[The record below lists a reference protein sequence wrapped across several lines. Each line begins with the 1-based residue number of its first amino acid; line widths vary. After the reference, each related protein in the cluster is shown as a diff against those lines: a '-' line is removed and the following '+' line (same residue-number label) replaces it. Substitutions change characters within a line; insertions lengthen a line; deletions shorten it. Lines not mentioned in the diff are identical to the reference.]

1 MSIGTA
7 VIVPIAVVVVLP
19 VLIVWLI
26 ARVKINNDNRRSE
39 ALLEAIRQGS
49 NVDADR
55 LTKFFSRENRT
66 PAELLN
72 LRLLRGSIFTLLGVA
87 LCVVSIVT
95 DYVGIAGSDGILGFA
110 VTSAVAF
117 AIGVGYLI
125 VYFVSRPKRTS
136 DATMTRE
143 QFTAYVVESQKAP
156 KRFLTALCCGDS
168 TLADDIAQETYM
180 KAYLSADSF
189 RDSSK
194 FQAWV
199 NRIAYNTY
207 ISHMRSARKTV
218 GIEHAECI
226 RADEAERACRYRG
239 LYAALAR
246 LSGKERTAILLFYLE
261 GYRVKGNQ

>member
-55 LTKFFSRENRT
+55 LAKFFSRENRT

-87 LCVVSIVT
+87 FCVVSIVT

-125 VYFVSRPKRTS
+125 VYFVSRPKK
-136 DATMTRE
+136 D
-143 QFTAYVVESQKAP
+143 K
-156 KRFLTALCCGDS
+156 
-168 TLADDIAQETYM
+168 
-180 KAYLSADSF
+180 
-189 RDSSK
+189 
-194 FQAWV
+194 
-199 NRIAYNTY
+199 
-207 ISHMRSARKTV
+207 
-218 GIEHAECI
+218 
-226 RADEAERACRYRG
+226 
-239 LYAALAR
+239 
-246 LSGKERTAILLFYLE
+246 
-261 GYRVKGNQ
+261 

>member
-49 NVDADR
+49 NVDVDR
-55 LTKFFSRENRT
+55 LAKFFSRENRT

-72 LRLLRGSIFTLLGVA
+72 LRLLRGSIFTLLGAA

-110 VTSAVAF
+110 VISAVAF

-125 VYFVSRPKRTS
+125 VYFVSRPKK
-136 DATMTRE
+136 D
-143 QFTAYVVESQKAP
+143 K
-156 KRFLTALCCGDS
+156 
-168 TLADDIAQETYM
+168 
-180 KAYLSADSF
+180 
-189 RDSSK
+189 
-194 FQAWV
+194 
-199 NRIAYNTY
+199 
-207 ISHMRSARKTV
+207 
-218 GIEHAECI
+218 
-226 RADEAERACRYRG
+226 
-239 LYAALAR
+239 
-246 LSGKERTAILLFYLE
+246 
-261 GYRVKGNQ
+261 